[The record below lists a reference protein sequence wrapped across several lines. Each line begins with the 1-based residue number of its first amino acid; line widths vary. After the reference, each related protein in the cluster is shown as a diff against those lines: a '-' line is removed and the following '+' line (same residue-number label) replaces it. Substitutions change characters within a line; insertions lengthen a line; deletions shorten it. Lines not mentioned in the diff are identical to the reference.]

1 MSIEFVFKIIFAK
14 WIEIT
19 DDTIIAKITGE
30 MLSDITLSDLDDE
43 ANEPGTNLKDRI
55 MLKFAKKT
63 IEYTKSLFLQV
74 DCVYKITN
82 VKPESLIT
90 VELDSFNL
98 GDKALTYWDYEIMYP
113 KIICGEET
121 QVELLNV
128 KGKNSKEIVK
138 KLQKLGLQSDLGMN
152 FIAMIIAYPLR
163 GLYFKHLCK
172 PRVLKKN
179 ILLAEQHKIK
189 AEKRNKGKELGCL
202 GGCLVTILL
211 IISLVIVS
219 ALIDGLL
226 FVDSSKPY
234 LLATDYSTITYYD
247 DVYVRIDDLPENA
260 YPVTILGATVWE
272 DVRTDG
278 LSNFDQALEDNKV
291 QLYEDDAGNQYL
303 WLIED
308 YTDSSVF
315 IDDKE
320 YDDFSEHYVY
330 VFEKAK

>member
-1 MSIEFVFKIIFAK
+1 MHGFDF
-14 WIEIT
+14 
-19 DDTIIAKITGE
+19 
-30 MLSDITLSDLDDE
+30 
-43 ANEPGTNLKDRI
+43 
-55 MLKFAKKT
+55 
-63 IEYTKSLFLQV
+63 
-74 DCVYKITN
+74 
-82 VKPESLIT
+82 
-90 VELDSFNL
+90 
-98 GDKALTYWDYEIMYP
+98 
-113 KIICGEET
+113 
-121 QVELLNV
+121 
-128 KGKNSKEIVK
+128 
-138 KLQKLGLQSDLGMN
+138 
-152 FIAMIIAYPLR
+152 
-163 GLYFKHLCK
+163 
-172 PRVLKKN
+172 
-179 ILLAEQHKIK
+179 
-189 AEKRNKGKELGCL
+189 L
-202 GGCLVTILL
+202 GGNNCCLWLLIILL
-211 IISLVIVS
+211 IISFVIVS

-247 DVYVRIDDLPENA
+247 DVYVRIDDVPENA

-278 LSNFDQALEDNKV
+278 LSNFDQELEDNKV